1 MKDKH
6 DKQDKKGQS
15 TTHKGGHGSTDK
27 SEKNSHHPHH
37 DKHHSDKLHS
47 DKHHSDKHHSDKH
60 HPDKHHPDKH
70 HSDKH
75 HPDKHHTLKGAT
87 INASPVNSSHPVRH
101 RSRSLTRKDTSH
113 SVGSVK
119 GHSHKDHDR
128 GSASSTGDLHPEVK
142 YENTYKMLPDFR
154 FLESKVKEIMISVFQ
169 ENIKE
174 KLYDPSTMGQ
184 KCKLSSEIIKEKVKS
199 LSMHRFKFICHV
211 LAIQKGE
218 QSMLV
223 TSRCL
228 WDQRFDN
235 FSTVNIQRGDYYII
249 GMVFAV
255 YAE

>member
-1 MKDKH
+1 MDDLIKNKEFVDIFFIFKDMKDKH
-6 DKQDKKGQS
+6 DKQDKKDQP
-15 TTHKGGHGSTDK
+15 TTHKGSHGSTDK
-27 SEKNSHHPHH
+27 SDKNSHHPHH
-37 DKHHSDKLHS
+37 DKHHS
-47 DKHHSDKHHSDKH
+47 
-60 HPDKHHPDKH
+60 DKH

-87 INASPVNSSHPVRH
+87 INASPVNSSHPVGRH
-101 RSRSLTRKDTSH
+101 RSRSFTRKDTSH

-154 FLESKVKEIMISVFQ
+154 FLESKVKEIMVSVFQ

>member
-6 DKQDKKGQS
+6 DKEDKKGQPV
-15 TTHKGGHGSTDK
+15 THKGGHGSTEK
-27 SEKNSHHPHH
+27 SDKNSHHLHH
-37 DKHHSDKLHS
+37 DKHHSDKHHT
-47 DKHHSDKHHSDKH
+47 DKHHSDKHHS
-60 HPDKHHPDKH
+60 
-70 HSDKH
+70 
-75 HPDKHHTLKGAT
+75 DKHHTLKGAT
-87 INASPVNSSHPVRH
+87 INASPVNSSHPVGRH
-101 RSRSLTRKDTSH
+101 RTRSLTRKDTSH

-154 FLESKVKEIMISVFQ
+154 FLESKVKEIMVNVFQ

-199 LSMHRFKFICHV
+199 LSMHRFKLICHV

>member
-1 MKDKH
+1 MDDFIKNKEFVVIFFIFKDMKDKH
-6 DKQDKKGQS
+6 DKQDKKDQP

-27 SEKNSHHPHH
+27 SDKNSHHPHH
-37 DKHHSDKLHS
+37 DKHHS
-47 DKHHSDKHHSDKH
+47 
-60 HPDKHHPDKH
+60 DKH

-87 INASPVNSSHPVRH
+87 INASPVNSSHPVGRH
-101 RSRSLTRKDTSH
+101 RSRSFTRKDTSH

-128 GSASSTGDLHPEVK
+128 GSASSTGDLQPEVK

-154 FLESKVKEIMISVFQ
+154 FLESKVKEIMVSVFQ

-174 KLYDPSTMGQ
+174 NLYDPSTMGQ

-218 QSMLV
+218 QSMLI